1 MRNTEIVSGK
11 YSQEKQTNTFKGL
24 SPRREQGFTWTF
36 SKSFAEAA
44 VTLWR
49 RRRPCGHPNNRRLWP
64 PGRPPPQRGPNP
76 ASGTLSDCLTRSRGR
91 AERGRGWHFAPPPAA
106 QTGSIRRVSGRY
118 GRYGRSHRL
127 RPGAV
132 RRWPAI
138 AARTISSRGEEIGWK
153 KNLLGTVFAETF
165 CSQPGLSV
173 GVFSRF
179 TAWMR
184 LSYWRLISYF
194 PQLTVCAQSH

>member
-11 YSQEKQTNTFKGL
+11 YFREKQKNTFKGL
-24 SPRREQGFTWTF
+24 SPRREQGSF
-36 SKSFAEAA
+36 SKPFAEAAA

-64 PGRPPPQRGPNP
+64 LGRLWPPQRGPNP

-106 QTGSIRRVSGRY
+106 QTGSIRRVSGRC
-118 GRYGRSHRL
+118 GRYDRSHRL
-127 RPGAV
+127 RPEAV

-138 AARTISSRGEEIGWK
+138 AARTILSRGEK
-153 KNLLGTVFAETF
+153 RTF
-165 CSQPGLSV
+165 
-173 GVFSRF
+173 
-179 TAWMR
+179 
-184 LSYWRLISYF
+184 
-194 PQLTVCAQSH
+194 